1 MTQRQEIAG
10 YLHNLLL
17 PASKS
22 EVVKAAKKNGA
33 PKDVWK
39 MIDKQL
45 PWLTYQHL
53 DDILNALDLEDRGT
67 KAA

>member
-1 MTQRQEIAG
+1 MAQREEIVG
-10 YLHNLLL
+10 YLQNLML

-39 MIDKQL
+39 MMDKQL

-53 DDILNALDLEDRGT
+53 DDILKELGMEGQAD